1 VKGKKLVV
9 ENVVEVDEI
18 VDFEFVDFEF
28 VGFVEYMRD
37 FVVVK
42 DEDVEKMN
50 QDVKDEK

>member
-9 ENVVEVDEI
+9 ENVVEVDEN
-18 VDFEFVDFEF
+18 VDFEF

-42 DEDVEKMN
+42 DEDDEKMN
-50 QDVKDEK
+50 RDVKDEK